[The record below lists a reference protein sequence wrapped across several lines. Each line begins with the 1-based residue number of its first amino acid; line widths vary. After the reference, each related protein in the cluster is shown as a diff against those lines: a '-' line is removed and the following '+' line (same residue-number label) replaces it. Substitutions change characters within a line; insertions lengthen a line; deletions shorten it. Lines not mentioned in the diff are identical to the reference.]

1 MRTSE
6 INTNVSSTTVIG
18 IIQYPDEI
26 CFAFNPLFIDA
37 RLRIPTSS
45 KDFTLKIA
53 VDDINI
59 EAVLYRLG
67 SDADSQMKSAKIY
80 ISRIL
85 QLMFSDYQSE
95 RSKQIQIKVSINTVE
110 VLSFT
115 TTCIWGN
122 LALGDRFNSFG
133 AFVYDKKEKLHFERN
148 LIWFKNF
155 PFRVSMYRH
164 ANEELLAKFDRN
176 VYDTSLRILRP
187 SIGEISN
194 ADNLPLLNE
203 ENPALKVFEIVYY
216 TKHHKFL
223 ARHTSG
229 GTNAYFTVWD
239 MSEGKDYVPPHSAYI
254 NETTGEV
261 RSDVEFVCNGNIYKY
276 DTASA
281 TLIAIDSNK
290 HWSNQNGI
298 IELEPAYTFPDAIN
312 KATYKIK
319 GEGKGFSLFDSTFD
333 YTFFSSGESSVIVN
347 LRINNEK
354 DGYYIRWIDRFGF
367 IQYYLFAKGKTTIKT
382 KSSDIQL
389 PVEKLFNGIYFANCI
404 RTSSIETTKTVKC
417 CAVNLPTSISE
428 YVESIVSSPVTDL
441 YLGKTK
447 EGQELWVPIQIVD
460 GSYVVEPNKVLRDF
474 EISFTYPD
482 INTQIL

>member
-6 INTNVSSTTVIG
+6 INTTVSSTTISG
-18 IIQYPDEI
+18 LIHYPDEV

-37 RLRIPTSS
+37 HLRIPTSS
-45 KDFTLKIA
+45 KEFTLKIA

-59 EAVLYRLG
+59 EAVLYQLG
-67 SDADSQMKSAKIY
+67 TDADYKMKSAKIY

-133 AFVYDKKEKLHFERN
+133 AFAYDRNEKLHFERN

-187 SIGEISN
+187 SISEINKS
-194 ADNLPLLNE
+194 DNLPPYNE
-203 ENPALKVFEIVYY
+203 SSASSDFVIVYFS
-216 TKHHKFL
+216 KHQKFL
-223 ARHTSG
+223 ARVSSSN
-229 GTNAYFTVWD
+229 TNFYYTKWKEA
-239 MSEGKDYVPPHSAYI
+239 EGKEYIPARSAYI

-290 HWSNQNGI
+290 HWSNQKGI
-298 IELEPAYTFPDAIN
+298 IELDPEYTFPEATN

-389 PVEKLFNGIYFANCI
+389 PVEKLFNGIYFANCN

>member
-1 MRTSE
+1 MRTSV
-6 INTNVSSTTVIG
+6 INTSVSSTTITG
-18 IIQYPDEI
+18 TIHYPDEV

-37 RLRIPTSS
+37 ILQIPTSS
-45 KDFTLKIA
+45 KEFTLKIA

-59 EAVLYRLG
+59 EAVLYQLG
-67 SDADSQMKSAKIY
+67 TDADYKMKSAKIY

-95 RSKQIQIKVSINTVE
+95 RSKQIKIKVSINTVE

-133 AFVYDKKEKLHFERN
+133 AFAYDRNEKLHFERN
-148 LIWFKNF
+148 LIWFRNF

-164 ANEELLAKFDRN
+164 SNEEMLAKYDRN

-187 SIGEISN
+187 SISEINKS
-194 ADNLPLLNE
+194 DNLPAYNE
-203 ENPALKVFEIVYY
+203 SSPSSDFVIVYFS
-216 TKHHKFL
+216 KHQKFL
-223 ARHTSG
+223 ARVSSSN
-229 GTNAYFTVWD
+229 TNFYYTKWKEA
-239 MSEGKDYVPPHSAYI
+239 EGKEYIPARSAYI

-261 RSDVEFVCNGNIYKY
+261 RNDVEFVCDGIIYKY
-276 DTASA
+276 DTASS
-281 TLIAIDSNK
+281 TLMVIDSNK

-298 IELEPAYTFPDAIN
+298 IELDPEYTFPEATN

>member
-1 MRTSE
+1 MRTSV
-6 INTNVSSTTVIG
+6 INTSVSSTTITG
-18 IIQYPDEI
+18 TIHYPDEV

-37 RLRIPTSS
+37 ILQIPTSS
-45 KDFTLKIA
+45 KEFTLKIA
-53 VDDINI
+53 VEDINI
-59 EAVLYRLG
+59 EAVLYQDG
-67 SDADSQMKSAKIY
+67 TSTDYKKKAAKIY

-85 QLMFSDYQSE
+85 QLMFNDYQSE
-95 RSKQIQIKVSINTVE
+95 RSKSIEIKVSINTVE
-110 VLSFT
+110 ILSFT

-133 AFVYDKKEKLHFERN
+133 AFAYDINEKLHFERN

-164 ANEELLAKFDRN
+164 ANEEMLAKYDRN
-176 VYDTSLRILRP
+176 VYDTNLRIFRP
-187 SIGEISN
+187 CINVISY
-194 ADNLPLLNE
+194 ADALPTYNDTSVSS
-203 ENPALKVFEIVYY
+203 NFEIVYF
-216 TKHHKFL
+216 TKHQKLL
-223 ARHTSG
+223 ARMKSG
-229 GTNAYFTVWD
+229 STYIYYTNWN
-239 MSEGKDYVPPHSAYI
+239 MSEGKDYIPAQSAYI
-254 NETTGEV
+254 NDTTGAI
-261 RSDVEFVCNGNIYKY
+261 RSDVEFVCEGNVYKY

-281 TLIAIDSNK
+281 ALMVIDSNK

-298 IELEPAYTFPDAIN
+298 IELDPEYTFPEATN

-389 PVEKLFNGIYFANCI
+389 PVEKLSNGIYFANCN

-417 CAVNLPTSISE
+417 CAVNLPTSIAE

-460 GSYVVEPNKVLRDF
+460 GSYNIEPNKVLRDF

-482 INTQIL
+482 VNTQML

>member
-1 MRTSE
+1 MRTSV
-6 INTNVSSTTVIG
+6 INTSVSSTTITG
-18 IIQYPDEI
+18 TIHYPDEV

-37 RLRIPTSS
+37 ILQIPTSS
-45 KDFTLKIA
+45 KEFTLKIA

-59 EAVLYRLG
+59 EAVLYQDG
-67 SDADSQMKSAKIY
+67 TSTDYKKKTAKIY

-95 RSKQIQIKVSINTVE
+95 RSKQIKIKVSIDTVE

-133 AFVYDKKEKLHFERN
+133 AFAYDRNEKLHFERN
-148 LIWFKNF
+148 LIWFRNF

-164 ANEELLAKFDRN
+164 ANEEMLAKYDKN

-187 SIGEISN
+187 SISEINKSDNLPAYNETSASSDFVIVYFSKHQKFFARASISN
-194 ADNLPLLNE
+194 AN
-203 ENPALKVFEIVYY
+203 FYY
-216 TKHHKFL
+216 TKWNE
-223 ARHTSG
+223 A
-229 GTNAYFTVWD
+229 
-239 MSEGKDYVPPHSAYI
+239 EGKEYIPARSAYI
-254 NETTGEV
+254 NETTGEI
-261 RSDVEFVCNGNIYKY
+261 RSDVEFVCDGIIYKY
-276 DTASA
+276 DTALA
-281 TLIAIDSNK
+281 TLVAIDSNK
-290 HWSNQNGI
+290 HWSNQKGI
-298 IELEPAYTFPDAIN
+298 IELDPEYTFPEATN

-319 GEGKGFSLFDSTFD
+319 GDGKGFSLFDSTFD